1 MTIKSFASAVLCVLA
16 LCVTAQAQE
25 KGAVGA
31 KKEPVMDEKQKAA
44 MEAWQKAS
52 TPGPQHQKLADMAG
66 TWDVT
71 IKSFEGGGEPQVSK
85 GKAMR
90 KMIFGGR
97 YLHEDYKGTYMGQP
111 FDGMGLTGFDNVLK
125 QFTTV
130 WIDSMST
137 GVGVGTGEMDSE
149 GKVLKTSVTY
159 SDPMT
164 GKATTMRQ
172 VLKMES
178 KDLETFEMYGPGPD
192 GKEVKM
198 MEMTYKRVK

>member
-1 MTIKSFASAVLCVLA
+1 MTGKTIFTVTMAVA
-16 LCVTAQAQE
+16 LMTLGALAQE
-25 KGAVGA
+25 KKAA
-31 KKEPVMDEKQKAA
+31 PEMTAEQKAA

-52 TPGPQHQKLADMAG
+52 TPGPQHKQLAEMAG
-66 TWDVT
+66 TWEVT
-71 IKSFEGGGEPQVSK
+71 IKSFEGGGEPQVST
-85 GKAMR
+85 GKASR
-90 KMIFGGR
+90 KMIMDGR
-97 YLHEDYKGTYMGQP
+97 YLKEDYKGTYMGQP

-125 QFTTV
+125 KFTTV

-137 GVGVGTGEMDSE
+137 GVGVGNGEMDST
-149 GKVLKTSVTY
+149 GKILTTSMTY

-164 GKATTMRQ
+164 GKASTMRQ
-172 VLKMES
+172 ILKRES